1 MIPTSKSVLGI
12 RGIVAGALGLTCI
25 VVNVLAILYVSREH
39 KLIERTMSAMTM
51 QQGDLWAQLCTEAFQ
66 TEDIERLQ
74 AIVSIIGTSEHIVQ
88 AQVLDSD
95 GLVVAAKTP
104 DAVGSMRPPAQRAG
118 RPAQR
123 VRPGD
128 TEHGEFEASGF
139 VINGVRELHP
149 VPSGFFH
156 EEGHD
161 FEFHFPLVQDGRS
174 YGSLILVM
182 NTAWGNRQAKALA
195 MTGLVTLFAITLAI
209 VLLAILL
216 DWRLRGAVK
225 QLIAATQAIAHGQL
239 DLEVSVGTH
248 DELDVL
254 GESVTQMAHALKHSQ
269 ERVQHWEQ
277 QLENTIDQR
286 TKELEESQAL
296 VAQQEKMAAL
306 GLMAAGIAHEVGNP
320 LAAIS
325 TILQRMELNAPPE
338 VRKKCEIMGQQIER
352 ISRIIHELRQFS
364 RPVSHAEDVPV
375 NLNDVLRQSVQVCRY
390 DPRAKNIQIEDD
402 FDPNLP
408 SIKGNPD
415 RWQQVFLNIIINAFD
430 AMPKGGQL
438 SVISRSVNGLVEL
451 CFRDTGVG
459 MTSEQMRKL
468 FHPFFSTKRSG
479 QRFGLGLS
487 VCEGIVRSS
496 GGSIEVSSQPGRG
509 TEFRI
514 TIPTHRADS
523 DLPRANP
530 LAGGAHPSI
539 AQRSLK

>member
-1 MIPTSKSVLGI
+1 MIPTPKSVLGI
-12 RGIVAGALGLTCI
+12 RGIVAGALALTCI
-25 VVNVLAILYVSREH
+25 GVNVLGILYVSREH
-39 KLIERTMSAMTM
+39 KLIERTMTAMTT
-51 QQGDLWAQLCTEAFQ
+51 QQGELWAQLCTEAFQ
-66 TEDIERLQ
+66 SEDIERLQ
-74 AIVSIIGTSEHIVQ
+74 AIVGIIGTSEHIVQ
-88 AQVLDSD
+88 AQVLDSN
-95 GLVVAAKTP
+95 GLVVAARTP
-104 DAVGSMRPPAQRAG
+104 DAVGSMRPA
-118 RPAQR
+118 
-123 VRPGD
+123 GD

-161 FEFHFPLVQDGRS
+161 FEFQFPLVQDGRS
-174 YGSLILVM
+174 YGSLVLVM

-195 MTGLVTLFAITLAI
+195 ITGMVTLFAITLAI

-296 VAQQEKMAAL
+296 LAQQEKMAAL

-320 LAAIS
+320 LAALS
-325 TILQRMELNAPPE
+325 TILQRMEMNAPPE
-338 VRKKCEIMGQQIER
+338 VGKKCEIMKQQIDR

>member
-1 MIPTSKSVLGI
+1 MIPARKSVLGI
-12 RGIVAGALGLTCI
+12 RGIVAGALVLIGI
-25 VVNVLAILYVSREH
+25 GVNVLGILYVFREH
-39 KLIERTMSAMTM
+39 KLTERTMSAMTA
-51 QQGDLWAQLCTEAFQ
+51 QQGKLWARLCTEAFQ
-66 TEDIERLQ
+66 SEDVERLQ
-74 AIVSIIGTSEHIVQ
+74 AIVSVIGSSEHIVQ
-88 AQVLDSD
+88 AQIVDSD
-95 GLVVAAKTP
+95 GLVVAANTP
-104 DAVGSMRPPAQRAG
+104 DVIGSMRPEEN
-118 RPAQR
+118 
-123 VRPGD
+123 
-128 TEHGEFEASGF
+128 TEHSEFEG
-139 VINGVRELHP
+139 GVRELHP

-161 FEFHFPLVQDGRS
+161 FEFQFPLVQDGRS

-225 QLIAATQAIAHGQL
+225 QLITATQAIAHGQL

-248 DELDVL
+248 DELDTL

-269 ERVQHWEQ
+269 ERVQHWEH

-296 VAQQEKMAAL
+296 LAQQEKMAAL

-320 LAAIS
+320 LSAIS
-325 TILQRMELNAPPE
+325 TILQRMEMNAPPE
-338 VRKKCEIMGQQIER
+338 VRKKCEIMSQQIDR

-390 DPRAKNIQIEDD
+390 DPRAKNIQIEQDL
-402 FDPNLP
+402 DPNLP

-430 AMPKGGQL
+430 AMPEGGQL
-438 SVISRSVNGLVEL
+438 SVISRSVDGRAEL

-459 MTSEQMRKL
+459 MTAEQMRKL
-468 FHPFFSTKRSG
+468 FHPFFSTKRNG
-479 QRFGLGLS
+479 HRFGLGLS
-487 VCEGIVRSS
+487 VCAGIVRGS
-496 GGSIEVSSQPGRG
+496 GGRIDVRSQLGRG
-509 TEFRI
+509 TEFHI
-514 TIPTHRADS
+514 IIPSRPADSGVSQSAATHRRTEPHVNVTS
-523 DLPRANP
+523 NP
-530 LAGGAHPSI
+530 DRG
-539 AQRSLK
+539 

>member
-1 MIPTSKSVLGI
+1 MIPTGKFVLGI
-12 RGIVAGALGLTCI
+12 RGIVTAALVLICI
-25 VVNVLAILYVSREH
+25 GVNVLGILYVSREH
-39 KLIERTMSAMTM
+39 KLTERTMSALTT
-51 QQGDLWAQLCTEAFQ
+51 QQGKLWARLCTEAFQ
-66 TEDIERLQ
+66 SEDVERLQ
-74 AIVSIIGTSEHIVQ
+74 EIVSVIGSSEHIVQ
-88 AQVLDSD
+88 AQIVDSD
-95 GLVVAAKTP
+95 GLVVAAKSL
-104 DAVGSMRPPAQRAG
+104 DAVGSMRPPA
-118 RPAQR
+118 PR

-128 TEHGEFEASGF
+128 TEHDELEGGM
-139 VINGVRELHP
+139 RELHP

-161 FEFHFPLVQDGRS
+161 FEFQFPLVQDGRS
-174 YGSLILVM
+174 YGSLVLVM

-248 DELDVL
+248 DELDAL
-254 GESVTQMAHALKHSQ
+254 GESVTQMAQALKHSQ
-269 ERVQHWEQ
+269 ERVQHWEH

-296 VAQQEKMAAL
+296 LAQQEKMAAL

-320 LAAIS
+320 LSAIS
-325 TILQRMELNAPPE
+325 TILQRMEMNASPE
-338 VRKKCEIMGQQIER
+338 VRKKCEIMGQQIDR
-352 ISRIIHELRQFS
+352 ISKIIHELRQFS

-390 DPRAKNIQIEDD
+390 DPRAKNIQIEDN

-438 SVISRSVNGLVEL
+438 SVISRSVDGRVEL

-468 FHPFFSTKRSG
+468 FHPFFSTKHSG
-479 QRFGLGLS
+479 HRFGLGLS

-496 GGSIEVSSQPGRG
+496 GGSIDVSSQPGRG

-514 TIPTHRADS
+514 TIPTRRADS
-523 DLPRANP
+523 GLPQRAAIHRPMEPQVDVTSNP
-530 LAGGAHPSI
+530 HRG
-539 AQRSLK
+539 